1 MSLQELQGCIERIP
15 HPSPL
20 TQRYMNLAA
29 VNAGFCRW
37 CAPTTPQHV
46 YTDLP
51 NMMGEAHTVD
61 GRNSAAVNS

>member
-1 MSLQELQGCIERIP
+1 
-15 HPSPL
+15 
-20 TQRYMNLAA
+20 MNLAA